1 MANAAILIGNTN
13 YRNLAKL
20 ECCRDDV
27 LAIKQLLVAT
37 EKYEE
42 ITIIENREADALK
55 SQLRAAIDKVP
66 SPEEL
71 FFYFTGHG
79 HQHETEF
86 FFCATNF
93 DSKRPNETGMST
105 TELHTLLRLADAE
118 LVVKVIDACNSG
130 ALLVKSEGEWAPQNK
145 DGFKN
150 LIQIA
155 SCLDSQNSLTG
166 NPISLFTD
174 KFRSAALRKTEG
186 VVFYT
191 DIINTL
197 RDEFIDNNLQTPF
210 FVSQHTGREQF
221 VNDAKRLDGL
231 RKALDKTRDAAADQS
246 QAAQQVTPLPMTLLE
261 RIRLADSKVVKP
273 DVMSSFVGGFFD
285 DLIREVSTGEFADFF
300 EREII
305 EHARFEESTAE
316 RFIIRV
322 MSNEKRADNFVTAN
336 HSRRPRTGNPML
348 AGLHAL
354 APYLGDDIFQED
366 WELSLNCTMGRA
378 QLRITFTPKFA
389 NLQRI
394 VLVVSCAPS
403 LDHCYVFE
411 ITTQHLLRDFGK
423 FDSYGPE
430 ASRQWWKLGWSESTN
445 GVVTRISDKLV
456 EIVRGNLETAENRIS
471 KGE

>member
-1 MANAAILIGNTN
+1 MANAAILIGNTD
-13 YRNLAKL
+13 YRSLPKL
-20 ECCRDDV
+20 KCCHDDV
-27 LAIKQLLVAT
+27 LAIKQLLGAT

-42 ITIIENREADALK
+42 ITIIENAEADALN
-55 SQLRAAIDKVP
+55 SQLRAAIDKVQ

-93 DSKRPNETGMST
+93 DSKRPNETGIST
-105 TELHTLLRLADAE
+105 TELHTLLKLADAG
-118 LVVKVIDACNSG
+118 LVVTVIDACNSG
-130 ALLVKSEGEWAPQNK
+130 TLLVKSEGRWIPQNK

-150 LIQIA
+150 LVRIA

-166 NPISLFTD
+166 DPLSLFTE
-174 KFRSAALRKTEG
+174 KFRAAALRKTKG

-221 VNDAKRLDGL
+221 VDDAKRLDGL
-231 RKALDKTRDAAADQS
+231 RKTLEELRAVATS
-246 QAAQQVTPLPMTLLE
+246 QPQLAQQTAPPHMTLLE
-261 RIRLADSKVVKP
+261 RLRAADSKIVKP
-273 DVMSSFVGGFFD
+273 DTMSTFIGNFFD
-285 DLIREVSTGEFADFF
+285 NLIKKVSMGEFTDFF
-300 EREII
+300 ELEVT
-305 EHARFEESTAE
+305 EHARFEEPTAE

-336 HSRRPRTGNPML
+336 YSRKLRAHNPMFGNL
-348 AGLHAL
+348 FMLDR
-354 APYLGDDIFQED
+354 YLDDDRFEEN
-366 WELSLNCTMGRA
+366 WELSLNCLMTRT
-378 QLRITFTPKFA
+378 QLRITFIPKFT

-403 LDHCYVFE
+403 LDHCYIFE
-411 ITTQHLLRDFGK
+411 IATQHMLRDFGR
-423 FDSYGPE
+423 FDTEGPE
-430 ASRQWWKLGWSESTN
+430 ASRRWWKLNWEASTN
-445 GVVTRISDKLV
+445 GIVDQISNKLI
-456 EIVRGNLETAENRIS
+456 ETVRGQLESAENRLS
-471 KGE
+471 KA